1 MRMLKKEKLDLSII
15 MPCRNEENAVAKAIQ
30 DAKAFLDKY
39 GISGEILVVD
49 NASTDKSASVAR
61 KNGARVVYES
71 LKGYGRAIRTGIAE
85 SEGKVLIIGDADTTY
100 DFRRI
105 GRMYKMLKSGR
116 YIGGGAPIRFERY
129 SLALWL
135 NDLMCRVAFGLT
147 GLYCGIFWAERSTF
161 EAIGGFVDK
170 RAFED
175 AETAKKLR
183 KFGKSHGKRYGV
195 LRKNHLINSTRK
207 YDKMGDWMY
216 FKLMVQNSGAMLKAA
231 LGDSSE
237 YDKLID
243 KLFYDYN
250 G

>member
-1 MRMLKKEKLDLSII
+1 MRMLKEEKLDLSII

-85 SEGKVLIIGDADTTY
+85 SEGRVLIIGDADTTY

-116 YIGGGAPIRFERY
+116 YDVVIGDRFAVPMEKGAMSMLHVVGVKFLSMFGRLRY
-129 SLALWL
+129 HVKVRDFHCGLRGVTRNSAEKMKLKCDGMEFATELIGEASEL
-135 NDLMCRVAFGLT
+135 GLT
-147 GLYCGIFWAERSTF
+147 IGETPVRLRRSRC
-161 EAIGGFVDK
+161 DRK
-170 RAFED
+170 S
-175 AETAKKLR
+175 KLR
-183 KFGKSHGKRYGV
+183 TFPDG
-195 LRKNHLINSTRK
+195 LRHLK
-207 YDKMGDWMY
+207 YM
-216 FKLMVQNSGAMLKAA
+216 FFSGLKA
-231 LGDSSE
+231 
-237 YDKLID
+237 
-243 KLFYDYN
+243 
-250 G
+250 

>member
-1 MRMLKKEKLDLSII
+1 MEKIHVSVVIPAHNEQNYVGRCIDSIKQAAEHFGGNVEIIVVCNRCTDRTAEIAEKL
-15 MPCRNEENAVAKAIQ
+15 
-30 DAKAFLDKY
+30 
-39 GISGEILVVD
+39 
-49 NASTDKSASVAR
+49 
-61 KNGARVVYES
+61 GARVIFNEDRCIAKV
-71 LKGYGRAIRTGIAE
+71 RNTGINAAR
-85 SEGKVLIIGDADTTY
+85 GKMVMTIDCDN
-100 DFRRI
+100 
-105 GRMYKMLKSGR
+105 RMTVGTIREAWRMLKSGR

-195 LRKNHLINSTRK
+195 LRKNHHINSTRK
-207 YDKMGDWMY
+207 YDEMGDWMY

-237 YDKLID
+237 YDRLID